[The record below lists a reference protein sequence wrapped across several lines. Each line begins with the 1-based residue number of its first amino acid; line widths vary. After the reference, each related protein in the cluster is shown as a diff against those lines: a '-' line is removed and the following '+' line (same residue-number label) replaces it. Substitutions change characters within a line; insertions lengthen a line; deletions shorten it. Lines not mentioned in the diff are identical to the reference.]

1 MAMDFFPSAIVPFL
15 EALRNSFNASGYKY
29 FLGFVWLSV
38 GSTDR
43 KCLTRLASSCPLLR
57 RHVSGWSRFF
67 SESPWNLKLLR
78 TKIYHLLLNHLAGA
92 LFFNGYLVAALD
104 TTLMVSFGSKML
116 GIQRWHDHSGN
127 ADRGGYIIG
136 HHWGLIGLLLRRANR
151 WICLPLLARLFTGQ
165 KSPSWVS
172 EEGKIRTAN
181 FWDHALGLCRELSQT
196 VCWPIIVIADAYFSK
211 EAFINGVNFMRAI
224 LISRLRDDAVGW
236 IPCVAGATV
245 RKGRRGRS
253 MEKEKIQ
260 LATLLKTL
268 PLQTASICI
277 YGAMRLVQYV
287 SMEVYVRHVAFPI
300 KVVVVKT
307 GCKPL
312 ILLSTSTQLRAEHI
326 IELYGARFAIEGC
339 IRDLKSE
346 MGWEDYQQTS
356 TSGFYRFVNLTC
368 LTYSLWRLF
377 AFVVPPASWSPQF
390 KKKPYVIREPESIG
404 MIRESLRQRAIRVII
419 NAHSAPSANLKE
431 KEKLCDDLL
440 RLAA

>member
-1 MAMDFFPSAIVPFL
+1 MDFFPIEIIPFL
-15 EALRNSFNASGYKY
+15 EVFRNSFNASGFKY
-29 FLGFVWLSV
+29 FLGFLWLSV
-38 GSTDR
+38 GLTDR
-43 KCLTRLASSCPLLR
+43 KCLTRMASSCPLLR

-92 LFFNGYLVAALD
+92 LFFKGYLVAALD
-104 TTLMVSFGSKML
+104 TTLMVSFGRKMH
-116 GIQRWHDHSGN
+116 GVQRWHDHSGN

-151 WICLPLLARLFTGQ
+151 WVCLPLIARLFTGQ
-165 KSPSWVS
+165 KSPSWIS
-172 EEGKIRTAN
+172 EEGQIRTAN

-196 VCWPIIVIADAYFSK
+196 VYWPLIVVADAYFSK
-211 EAFINGVNFMRAI
+211 EAFINGINSMCTI

-236 IPCVAGATV
+236 IPCVPGPTA
-245 RKGRRGRS
+245 RKGRRGRNK
-253 MEKEKIQ
+253 EREKIQ

-287 SMEVYVRHVAFPI
+287 SMEVYVRHVGFPI

-307 GCKPL
+307 GGKPL
-312 ILLSTSTQLRAEHI
+312 ILLSTSIQLRAEDI

-346 MGWEDYQQTS
+346 MGWEDYQQTT

-377 AFVVPPASWSPQF
+377 AFVVPPASWSSQF

-419 NAHSAPSANLKE
+419 NAHSAPSANLK
-431 KEKLCDDLL
+431 KKDKLCDDLL

>member
-1 MAMDFFPSAIVPFL
+1 MAMDFFPTAVIPFL
-15 EALRNSFNASGYKY
+15 EVLRNSFNASGFKY
-29 FLGFVWLSV
+29 FLGFLWLSV
-38 GSTDR
+38 GLTDR
-43 KCLTRLASSCPLLR
+43 KCLTRMASACPLLR

-67 SESPWNLKLLR
+67 SESPWNLRLVR

-92 LFFNGYLVAALD
+92 LFFKGYLVAALD
-104 TTLMVSFGSKML
+104 TTLMVSFGHKML
-116 GIQRWHDHSGN
+116 GVQRWHDHSGN

-151 WICLPLLARLFTGQ
+151 WVCLPLIARLFTGQ
-165 KSPSWVS
+165 KAPSWIS
-172 EEGKIRTAN
+172 EGGQIRTAN

-196 VCWPIIVIADAYFSK
+196 VCWPLIVIADAYFSK
-211 EAFINGVNFMRAI
+211 EAFINGINSMRTI

-236 IPCVAGATV
+236 IPCVSGSAA
-245 RKGRRGRS
+245 RKGRRGRN
-253 MEKEKIQ
+253 KAREKIQ

-277 YGAMRLVQYV
+277 YGTMRWVQYV

-307 GCKPL
+307 GGKPL
-312 ILLSTSTQLRAEHI
+312 ILLSTSIQLRVEDI

-346 MGWEDYQQTS
+346 MGWEDYQQTT

-377 AFVVPPASWSPQF
+377 AFIVPPAAWSSQF
-390 KKKPYVIREPESIG
+390 KKKPHVIREPESIG
-404 MIRESLRQRAIRVII
+404 MIRESLRQIAIRVII
-419 NAHSAPSANLKE
+419 NAHSAPSANLK
-431 KEKLCDDLL
+431 KKNRLCDDLS

>member
-1 MAMDFFPSAIVPFL
+1 MAMDFFPIEIIPFL
-15 EALRNSFNASGYKY
+15 EVFRNSFNASGFKY
-29 FLGFVWLSV
+29 FLGFLWLSV
-38 GSTDR
+38 GLTDR
-43 KCLTRLASSCPLLR
+43 KCLTRMASSCPLLR

-92 LFFNGYLVAALD
+92 LFFKGYLVAALD
-104 TTLMVSFGSKML
+104 TTLMVSFGRKML
-116 GIQRWHDHSGN
+116 GVQRWHDHSGN

-151 WICLPLLARLFTGQ
+151 WVCLPLIARLFTGQ
-165 KSPSWVS
+165 KSPSWIS
-172 EEGKIRTAN
+172 EEGQIRTAN

-196 VCWPIIVIADAYFSK
+196 VYWPLIVIADAYFSK
-211 EAFINGVNFMRAI
+211 EAFINGINSMCTI

-236 IPCVAGATV
+236 IPCVPGTAT
-245 RKGRRGRS
+245 RKGRRGRNK
-253 MEKEKIQ
+253 EREKIQ

-268 PLQTASICI
+268 PLQAASICI
-277 YGAMRLVQYV
+277 YGTMRLVQYV

-307 GCKPL
+307 GGKPL
-312 ILLSTSTQLRAEHI
+312 ILLSTSIQLRAEDI

-346 MGWEDYQQTS
+346 MGWEDYQQTT

-377 AFVVPPASWSPQF
+377 AFVVPPASWSSQF

-404 MIRESLRQRAIRVII
+404 MIKESLRQRAIRVII
-419 NAHSAPSANLKE
+419 NAHSAPSANLK
-431 KEKLCDDLL
+431 KKDKLCDDLL